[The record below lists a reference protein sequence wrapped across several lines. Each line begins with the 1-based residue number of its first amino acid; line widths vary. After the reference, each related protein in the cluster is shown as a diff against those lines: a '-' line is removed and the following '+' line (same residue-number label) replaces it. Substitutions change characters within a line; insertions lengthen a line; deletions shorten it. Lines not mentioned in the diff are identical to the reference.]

1 MLLFS
6 SKLLE
11 SIMYNYLYKCLVE
24 NSIRYQKQFGFQ
36 NTHSTEDTILQLLN
50 QIIDAFSQEEYTLW
64 IFIDLF
70 KAFDTV
76 NHNILLGKLKA
87 YGIQSENLKWCRSY
101 LSNRKQFIS
110 YDDSKT
116 EMKIVICDLSQGSI
130 LGPLFFL
137 IFVNDLNNSTKV
149 LDCVLFADDT
159 NLYCSDSKIRALFE
173 TANQEL
179 SQINN
184 WFFAINLFLN
194 VQKTKYMFFHKLTDE
209 ENIPLKLPSLQL
221 HGNIIERENS
231 LKFLGVILDEHLTW
245 KKHKKLIE
253 NNVSKSVDVLCKT
266 NKLINSKSL

>member
-64 IFIDLF
+64 IFSDLF

-76 NHNILLGKLKA
+76 NHNILLEKLKA

-110 YDDSKT
+110 YNDSET
-116 EMKIVICDLSQGSI
+116 EMKIVICGLSQGST
-130 LGPLFFL
+130 LGPLLFL
-137 IFVNDLNNSTKV
+137 IFVSDLNNSTKV
-149 LDCVLFADDT
+149 LDRVLFADDT
-159 NLYCSDSKIRALFE
+159 NLYCSGSKIRALFE

-179 SQINN
+179 SQIND

-194 VQKTKYMFFHKLTDE
+194 VQKTKYMFFHNLQMKK
-209 ENIPLKLPSLQL
+209 ISL
-221 HGNIIERENS
+221 
-231 LKFLGVILDEHLTW
+231 
-245 KKHKKLIE
+245 
-253 NNVSKSVDVLCKT
+253 
-266 NKLINSKSL
+266 